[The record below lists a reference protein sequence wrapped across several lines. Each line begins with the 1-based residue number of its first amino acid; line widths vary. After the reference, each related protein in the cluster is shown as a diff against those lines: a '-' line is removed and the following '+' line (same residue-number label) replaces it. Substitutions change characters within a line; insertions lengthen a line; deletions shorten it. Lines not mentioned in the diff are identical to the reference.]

1 MFLNLKPKRY
11 NRRRVTPADRAMT
24 EATQETSCI
33 ADMMHM
39 TCAAFQHKVFI
50 IGRFLMARLP
60 TFYQVGMQAN
70 QQLDNID
77 KKLLNEIQWVFPL
90 VDRPYLEIAGRH
102 GISEH
107 DVMQRIKAMKQAG
120 LIRQINAIFDTRRL
134 GYKSALIAFAVM
146 PSKLDTVAEKVNEHP
161 GVSHNYER
169 NHEYNMWFTLAVPPG
184 SDMKQDLDRMAALDG
199 VIKYRVLPTLKL
211 YKIGVK
217 LDMVNQDPDKPK
229 PTDQVKQLNADKV
242 HLIERD
248 KDFIRELQKDL
259 AVVPEPFKE
268 LANNLGITTMEL
280 FSKAKEFENIGIMRR
295 FAAILRHRDA
305 GFVANGMVVWHV
317 PEDKID
323 HVGFKL
329 AEFPQVS
336 HCYRRPVYP
345 DWRFNLFSMVHAR
358 TLKAAEKMA
367 AEMSEAIG
375 IKDYQILF
383 SSREFKKERVK
394 YFV

>member
-1 MFLNLKPKRY
+1 
-11 NRRRVTPADRAMT
+11 
-24 EATQETSCI
+24 
-33 ADMMHM
+33 
-39 TCAAFQHKVFI
+39 
-50 IGRFLMARLP
+50 
-60 TFYQVGMQAN
+60 MQAN
-70 QQLDNID
+70 QQLDPVD

-90 VDRPYLEIAGRH
+90 VDRPYLEIAEKH
-102 GISEH
+102 GISEQ
-107 DVMQRIKAMKQAG
+107 DAMRRITALKKMG

-134 GYKSALIAFAVM
+134 GYKSALVAFAV
-146 PSKLDTVAEKVNEHP
+146 KLDKLNQVADRINEHP

-211 YKIGVK
+211 YKIGVR
-217 LDMVNQDPDKPK
+217 LDMVNEDQDKPR
-229 PTDQVKQLNADKV
+229 PTDEVKELNPEKMQLT
-242 HLIERD
+242 ERD
-248 KDFIRELQKDL
+248 KEFIRELQKDL
-259 AVVPEPFKE
+259 AVTPEPFKE
-268 LANNLGITTMEL
+268 LAGNLGITTSEL
-280 FSKAKEFENIGIMRR
+280 FAKAKEYEGIGIMRR

-317 PEDKID
+317 PEDRID
-323 HVGFKL
+323 EVGFKL
-329 AEFPQVS
+329 AAFPQVS

-358 TLKAAEKMA
+358 TLQAAEKLA
-367 AEMSEAIG
+367 VEMSETIG
-375 IKDYQILF
+375 VKDYQILF